1 MLILLFFSADI
12 YRLNLDRGQFLNP
25 FVSSV
30 GNEVNKLCI
39 NPIHNMIL
47 IGTKEGKIESFDPR
61 TRNSI
66 GVLDCALNSITNNTN
81 IM

>member
-1 MLILLFFSADI
+1 MLILLFFSSEI
-12 YRLNLDRGQFLNP
+12 FRLNLDRGQFLNP
-25 FVSSV
+25 FISSV

-47 IGTKEGKIESFDPR
+47 IGTKEGKIESWDPR

-66 GVLDCALNSITNNTN
+66 GVLDCALNCVANNAN